1 MPMPPPTDRDND
13 ETRPPESRS
22 GPKDGLMREDEP
34 IPQASEDRVLEETAR
49 LAREGQRELE
59 NDPKEQGT
67 DRDERDTF
75 RE

>member
-1 MPMPPPTDRDND
+1 
-13 ETRPPESRS
+13 
-22 GPKDGLMREDEP
+22 MREDEP

-67 DRDERDTF
+67 DRDERNTF